1 MGLLEI
7 SLILIFCIGYAA
19 IIFEHAIHVE
29 KTASALLT
37 GILCWTLYIL
47 GVENKELVNSQ
58 LFTHLSDISSILFFL
73 MGAMAIVELIDAH
86 EGFNV
91 FLNKIKTRNKKTLLW
106 ILCGLSF
113 FLSAILDNLTT
124 SIIMVSLLRKMV
136 PVRNERWY
144 FAGLVII
151 SANAGGAW
159 TPIGDVTTTMLWIG
173 GQITTVPTMQTLII
187 PSLLCMIVPL
197 LFATRSLKGDLPTH
211 HSGLDVNRNT
221 SAFERRSILI
231 LGVLGLI
238 FVPFFKSITNLPPFM
253 GMMFSL
259 GMLWVAT
266 ELIHRRKDFE
276 EKKQFMVSSALSK
289 IDLSSVLFFFGILAA
304 ISALEAT
311 EILHGLSHWLEHT
324 ISDYKV
330 IVFAIGILSAIVDNV
345 PLVAASMGMYPMD
358 LFPTDHQFWQF
369 MAYCAGTGGS
379 ILIIGSAAGV
389 TIMGM
394 EKVNFFWY
402 IRRISLLAFS
412 GYVVGAI
419 AYLGFSAI

>member
-91 FLNKIKTRNKKTLLW
+91 FLNKIKTRNKKQLLW
-106 ILCGLSF
+106 LLCVLSF

-144 FAGLVII
+144 FAGMVII

-173 GQITTVPTMQTLII
+173 GQITTVPTMQTLIL

-211 HSGLDVNRNT
+211 QSGLDVNRNT
-221 SAFERRSILI
+221 SPFERRSILI

-311 EILHGLSHWLEHT
+311 EILHGLSHWLEHS

-345 PLVAASMGMYPMD
+345 PLVAASMGMYPLD

>member
-7 SLILIFCIGYAA
+7 ALILIFCLGYAA
-19 IIFEHAIHVE
+19 IIFEHVIHVE
-29 KTASALLT
+29 KTASAILT

-47 GVENKELVNSQ
+47 GVENSDLVNSQ

-91 FLNKIKTRNKKTLLW
+91 ILNRIKTRNKKALLW
-106 ILCGLSF
+106 ILCVLSF

-124 SIIMVSLLRKMV
+124 SIIMVSLLRKLIV
-136 PVRNERWY
+136 VRNERWY
-144 FAGLVII
+144 FAGMVII

-173 GQITTVPTMQTLII
+173 GQITSVETMKTLLI
-187 PSLLCMIVPL
+187 PSIICMIVPL
-197 LFATRSLKGDLPTH
+197 LFATKQIKGKIPDH
-211 HSGLDVNRNT
+211 KSGLDENRNT
-221 SAFERRSILI
+221 SPFERRSILL

-266 ELIHRRKDFE
+266 ELIHRRKEFE
-276 EKKQFMVSSALSK
+276 EKKQFLVSSALSK

-311 EILHGLSHWLEHT
+311 EILHGLSHFLEHA
-324 ISDYKV
+324 ISDYKI

-345 PLVAASMGMYPMD
+345 PLVAASMGMYPME

-419 AYLGFSAI
+419 TYLGLMAI

>member
-1 MGLLEI
+1 MDLLEI
-7 SLILIFCIGYAA
+7 SLILIFVVGYAA

-29 KTASALLT
+29 KTASAILT

-58 LFTHLSDISSILFFL
+58 LFHHLSDISSILFFL

-91 FLNKIKTRNKKTLLW
+91 FINKIKTRNKKALLW
-106 ILCGLSF
+106 ILCVVSF

-124 SIIMVSLLRKMV
+124 SIIMVSLLRKMI
-136 PVRNERWY
+136 PVRNERWF
-144 FAGLVII
+144 FAGMVII

-173 GQITTVPTMQTLII
+173 GQITSFATMKTLVI
-187 PSLLCMIVPL
+187 PSLICMIVPL
-197 LFATRSLKGDLPTH
+197 IIASRQVKGNLPSYK
-211 HSGLDVNRNT
+211 SGLDVNRNT
-221 SAFERRSILI
+221 SPFERRSILI

-266 ELIHRRKDFE
+266 ELIHKRKAHE
-276 EKKQFMVSSALSK
+276 EKQQFLVASALSK

-311 EILHGLSHWLEHT
+311 EILHGLSHLLEQN
-324 ISDYKV
+324 ISDYKI

-345 PLVAASMGMYPMD
+345 PLVAASMGMYSLD

-379 ILIIGSAAGV
+379 ILIVGSAAGV

-402 IRRISLLAFS
+402 VRKISVLAFS
-412 GYVVGAI
+412 GYIVGAV
-419 AYLGFSAI
+419 AYLMLSAI

>member
-91 FLNKIKTRNKKTLLW
+91 FLNKIKTRNKKQLLW
-106 ILCGLSF
+106 LLCVLSF

-144 FAGLVII
+144 FAGMVII

-173 GQITTVPTMQTLII
+173 GQITTVPTMQTLIL

-221 SAFERRSILI
+221 SPFERRSILI

-311 EILHGLSHWLEHT
+311 EILHGLSHWLEHS

-345 PLVAASMGMYPMD
+345 PLVAASMGMYPLD